1 MEGDVGAG
9 ESRRPVNVAGERNAL
24 RQRRRIASRA
34 AGGGVWQ
41 RSSVTVLEKKQNDT
55 NERAAMLALK
65 SRCSACGERV
75 GAPF

>member
-1 MEGDVGAG
+1 MQQEAACGDG
-9 ESRRPVNVAGERNAL
+9 
-24 RQRRRIASRA
+24 
-34 AGGGVWQ
+34 
-41 RSSVTVLEKKQNDT
+41 SSVTVLEKKQNDT